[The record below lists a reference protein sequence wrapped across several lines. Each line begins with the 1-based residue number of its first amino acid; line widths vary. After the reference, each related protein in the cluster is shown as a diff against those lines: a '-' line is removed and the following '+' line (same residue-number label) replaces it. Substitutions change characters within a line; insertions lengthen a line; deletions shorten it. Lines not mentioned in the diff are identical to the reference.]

1 MSTSTLSANQD
12 TGMEPLYGIYRS
24 RVETNLDP
32 QHLGRVKVRIP
43 QLHGIPNGNN
53 SSEVIANED
62 LPWAFPSAPFGS
74 GFEHGSMVVPET
86 GDYVFVMFENGD
98 RHSPVY
104 FGGCF
109 GIPTEPKKYGNVGD
123 DASSKSMHQGAGWTS
138 GPGVTECP
146 QEVYP
151 NGLDSP
157 NGKVIYKSPKGFL
170 IMTDET
176 DDQEQLIICDND
188 NQQIIINNPGHDR
201 QSEIII
207 NGKHGQSIQLVS
219 YQSEGDAQIMLMSPD
234 QVSRTEIKNDFST
247 RKIEKIEFT
256 IRKDDT
262 AVMAAGKAKIT
273 NTLDEKIH
281 AEIGPAHIEMTED
294 QIKIYIGASSITLTP
309 SQIDVKSPKINL
321 N

>member
-1 MSTSTLSANQD
+1 
-12 TGMEPLYGIYRS
+12 
-24 RVETNLDP
+24 
-32 QHLGRVKVRIP
+32 
-43 QLHGIPNGNN
+43 
-53 SSEVIANED
+53 
-62 LPWAFPSAPFGS
+62 
-74 GFEHGSMVVPET
+74 
-86 GDYVFVMFENGD
+86 
-98 RHSPVY
+98 
-104 FGGCF
+104 
-109 GIPTEPKKYGNVGD
+109 
-123 DASSKSMHQGAGWTS
+123 
-138 GPGVTECP
+138 
-146 QEVYP
+146 
-151 NGLDSP
+151 
-157 NGKVIYKSPKGFL
+157 
-170 IMTDET
+170 MTDET

-256 IRKDDT
+256 IKKDDT